1 MLFKE
6 LKYFNFRNIAN
17 GSIHTDSRNVI
28 LEGCNGQGKT
38 NILESVYI
46 LSYGSSFRTAN
57 VKEAIAFGQQRMHI
71 AAIAQDEDGQLRK
84 VEYINQ
90 QGKRRIMLDGKT
102 IHDRKDLIYSF
113 PVIVFSHEDIDFVK
127 GEPEYRRR
135 FFDQTFSMYDPLYL
149 DSLRSY
155 RSILAQRNA
164 AIKSGQLSLIT
175 LYDERLARHGL
186 EISNKRMKGVEDFN
200 RIFPDLYRR
209 ISGSDIDIT
218 IRYQR
223 SWKDLS
229 SVDEVMEYL
238 ESTRDR
244 DIRMMTTSSGIH
256 RDRFTVY
263 DQNGP
268 FVQSGSTGQIRLASV
283 LFRLAQSRFF
293 NQMTGKLPVILVDD
307 VLLELDASKRASFLS
322 LMDGYSQA
330 FFTFLPDEKYFAAR
344 KDDMIEYVVEEG
356 KVGKKAQ

>member
-186 EISNKRMKGVEDFN
+186 EISHKRMKGVEDFN

-268 FVQSGSTGQIRLASV
+268 FVQ
-283 LFRLAQSRFF
+283 
-293 NQMTGKLPVILVDD
+293 MTGKLPVILVDD